1 MPWLLALSALLGTG
15 FLFLGEARKSG
26 LTPRD
31 SQANEPTV
39 EKTLDKAADKLS
51 GAGAAAILIVG
62 SAFAY
67 SLVKR

>member
-26 LTPRD
+26 LTPLD
-31 SQANEPTV
+31 SQANERTAAGS
-39 EKTLDKAADKLS
+39 LDGPVDKVS
-51 GAGAAAILIVG
+51 TAAAAGLLLVSG
-62 SAFAY
+62 AFAY